1 MEKRNLFFISDPGH
15 AWLQVALADLLTLKI
30 SDKISSY
37 SYIKDGMAFLEE
49 DCDADVY
56 LTAAKEAGWLIT
68 LTETYADPT
77 QIRNYRSYIPM

>member
-1 MEKRNLFFISDPGH
+1 MEERNLFFISDPGH
-15 AWLQVALADLLTLKI
+15 AWLQVTLADLFTLKI

-37 SYIKDGMAFLEE
+37 SYVKGDMAFLEE

-56 LTAAKEAGWLIT
+56 LFAAKEAGWEIT
-68 LTETYADPT
+68 LTETYEDPT